1 MSRALASSFA
11 FVSLAAFVACRRDV
25 AEAPATP
32 PVVHEVQQ
40 SEACAASEE
49 LPEAVL
55 DQLAV
60 YAREFPRWKKVDDLA
75 HWAPELCR
83 RPPEPAQRVSQ
94 SKDEETHGKKIYY
107 LYARERDAY
116 LRGGAEAQAVGQVLV
131 KESFAALPQPSGSAH
146 AFVQGEAREHF
157 VMARFDPQIPGTDD
171 GWVYA
176 VFSPGSTRPVA
187 AGKLESCMSC
197 HVREG
202 QGRLFG
208 LAEAERAE
216 LAFSA
221 QELPPQQKLER
232 LLAEIPQSYESF
244 SRVDEQ
250 VRISPLDCELPDP
263 GEGRLSES
271 RDVAT
276 HGRKLYYLY
285 ARDRAGYLLGGELA
299 DHVGQIV
306 VKEAWHPQRLDSS
319 KGIHLIHS
327 QTLRPPSAVIDGV
340 RYETGARAGLF
351 VMLKVDQATPNTDD
365 GWVYATYPA
374 GSTQPSEVGRIA
386 SCMECH
392 VREGKGRLFGLE
404 RSR

>member
-1 MSRALASSFA
+1 MSRALALVLVVASFA
-11 FVSLAAFVACRRDV
+11 TFVGCQRERN
-25 AEAPATP
+25 EAPP
-32 PVVHEVQQ
+32 LSPVAHEVQQ
-40 SEACAASEE
+40 AAPIEAGDE
-49 LPEAVL
+49 LPEEVL

-60 YAREFPRWKKVDDLA
+60 YVREFPRWQKVDDLA

-107 LYARERDAY
+107 LYARERAAY
-116 LRGGAEAQAVGQVLV
+116 LRGGAEAEAIGQVLV
-131 KESFAALPQPSGSAH
+131 KESFEALPMPSGAAH
-146 AFVQGEAREHF
+146 AFEQGEAREHF
-157 VMARFDPQIPGTDD
+157 VMARFDPKIPGTDD

-176 VFSPGSTRPVA
+176 VFSPGSSKPVA

-202 QGRLFG
+202 KGRLFG
-208 LAEAERAE
+208 MAEAERAE

-221 QELPPQQKLER
+221 QELPPQRKLER
-232 LLAEIPQSYESF
+232 LLAEIPKSYEHW

-250 VRISPLDCELPDP
+250 VRISPLDCDLPDT
-263 GEGRLSES
+263 GNGRLSQS
-271 RDVAT
+271 RDEAT

-306 VKEAWHPQRLDSS
+306 VKEAWQPQRLDPAQ
-319 KGIHLIHS
+319 GIHLLHPK
-327 QTLRPPSAVIDGV
+327 TLRPPSAEIDGV
-340 RYETGARAGLF
+340 RYETGEPAGLF
-351 VMLKVDQATPNTDD
+351 VMLKVDPATPNTDD

-374 GSTQPSEVGRIA
+374 GSAKPSEFGRIA

-392 VREGKGRLFGLE
+392 VREGHGRLFGLG
-404 RSR
+404 R